1 MNQRLKKVL
10 KILGI
15 TAGVCVALAVVI
27 GVLNALVANGTW
39 SFGWTDYR
47 YDESGYETGEGSV
60 IASDVTTLS
69 IDWIDGEVRIVSCQ
83 DQYISLSEDSPTEL
97 DEDSVLR
104 YRVGENGTELS
115 VRYRASSW
123 YLGSGKNKN
132 KTLTVRIPEEMFDSL
147 EHISINGVSANIT
160 INGRSLSENESAAC
174 LSAQSMVLKS
184 ESGSIK
190 VRDVSCT
197 SLSITN
203 QKGSVDFAGHVEK
216 DLICTNKSGKTLLK
230 LTNTCERIDVEST
243 SGDVNLRLPDNTAF
257 TLAVEHKKAIDL
269 TIDFP
274 YQTIDGKYVCGT
286 GGTTIKIT
294 TAKGD
299 VAVTR

>member
-60 IASDVTTLS
+60 IAPDVSILS
-69 IDWIDGEVRIVSCQ
+69 IDWIDGEVRILSCQ
-83 DQYISLSEDSPTEL
+83 DQYISLSEDSPAEL

-123 YLGSGKNKN
+123 YFGSGKNKN
-132 KTLTVRIPEEMFDSL
+132 KTLTVRIPEAMFSQL
-147 EHISINGVSANIT
+147 THISVNGVSANI
-160 INGRSLSENESAAC
+160 IVNGRPLADDEHAPC
-174 LSAQSMVLKS
+174 LSAESMVLKS
-184 ESGSIK
+184 ESGSIT
-190 VRDVSCT
+190 VRDVSCD

-216 DLICTNKSGKTLLK
+216 DLTCLNKIGKTLLK

-274 YQTIDGKYVCGT
+274 YQTIDGKYVCGNS
-286 GGTTIKIT
+286 GTTINVT
-294 TAKGD
+294 TTKGD
-299 VAVTR
+299 VNVTR